1 MMEFVQYEGTSVI
14 EIVGVAFMTPVRRN
28 ILRFHAMGRWS
39 RDRLE
44 IERIESTWRENV
56 EVERAIEQAWSEAI
70 ARPGVK
76 LFDGAMCRLESWK
89 AAPERLK
96 LTLSDTT
103 YKKFL
108 GTNLAHPKLAD
119 RLGQSALANPVGVSP
134 ALLTTDGFIMMGRR
148 NGSVAYYPDRVHP
161 FAGALDPADADP
173 FAAIE
178 RELAEELSFTRADI
192 EEIYCTGI
200 AEDLSIRQ
208 PELIFVARCRRTRP
222 EVEAA
227 LDRAEH
233 EATWSTLAT
242 AEAIEAAVR
251 SDELFTPVAIAAM
264 LFYGGGVLG
273 EGFFRGL
280 GTDLGI
286 NNEDAARR

>member
-1 MMEFVQYEGTSVI
+1 
-14 EIVGVAFMTPVRRN
+14 MTPVRRN

-44 IERIESTWRENV
+44 IKRIESTWGANAEA
-56 EVERAIEQAWSEAI
+56 EGLIERAWSEAI
-70 ARPGVK
+70 ARPGVN
-76 LFDGAMCRLESWK
+76 LFDGPMCRLESWN
-89 AAPERLK
+89 AAPDRLK

-108 GTNLAHPKLAD
+108 GTNLAHPELAD

-134 ALLTTDGFIMMGRR
+134 ALLTADGFIMMGRR

-161 FAGALDPADADP
+161 FAGALDPTDADP
-173 FAAIE
+173 FEAIE
-178 RELAEELSFTRADI
+178 RELAEELSFTLADI

-208 PELIFVARCRRTRP
+208 PELIFVARCGRRRA

-233 EATWSTLAT
+233 HATWSTPAT

-264 LFYGGGVLG
+264 LLYGRVVFG
-273 EGFFRGL
+273 EGFFERL
-280 GTDLGI
+280 GVEFRI
-286 NNEDAARR
+286 NSENAARP